1 MAGSQDAYFTALKNV
16 SFILHRGDIVG
27 IVGRN
32 GSGKSTLLKILSMIT
47 KPTAGEARF
56 YGSVRSI
63 LDFGSNFHPDMSGRD
78 NVMVQLRIAGI
89 PSAQHDSYYQQ
100 IVAFSEIG
108 DFMHQPVKV
117 YSSGMFLRLGF
128 SVAFHLSSDILILD
142 EVLSVGDEGFR
153 LKCREM
159 LKELARSGKTI
170 LFVSHNKAEV
180 LELSTRCI
188 WLDKGEIKKIG
199 APAEVMGEYFALYRD
214 NHDGKKIIVTPEANI
229 NDAHG
234 SINLTWDAAS
244 APGNETLAVRRIS
257 VTSAAHGKDIY
268 LHDDIVLRFRLEKK
282 KTGINIGAFFFLEDI
297 LYQPVM
303 VGHFLNNQGD
313 LDLSTVVKDQTGL
326 IDIECTI
333 PGHLL
338 APGKYY
344 LRLRF
349 GLEPDRWTADSEEG
363 FRLTE
368 ELHFTIKEPLG
379 YTDYIGDLSKGSIRP
394 ALRWD
399 IRSAS
404 E

>member
-1 MAGSQDAYFTALKNV
+1 
-16 SFILHRGDIVG
+16 
-27 IVGRN
+27 
-32 GSGKSTLLKILSMIT
+32 MIT
-47 KPTAGEARF
+47 KPTSGEARF

-78 NVMVQLRIAGI
+78 NVMIQLRIAGV
-89 PSAQHDSYYQQ
+89 PAARFDSYYQQ
-100 IVAFSEIG
+100 IVAFSEIA
-108 DFMHQPVKV
+108 DFMDQPVKV

-153 LKCREM
+153 MKCREM

-180 LELSTRCI
+180 LELSNRCI

-214 NHDGKKIIVTPEANI
+214 NHDGKKTVVVPELN
-229 NDAHG
+229 AHDSYG
-234 SINLTWDAAS
+234 SISLSWSAGS
-244 APGNETLAVRRIS
+244 APGNETMAVRSIS
-257 VTSAAHGKDIY
+257 VTSAAHGRDIY
-268 LHDDIVLRFRLEKK
+268 LADDILLRFQLDKRKS
-282 KTGINIGAFFFLEDI
+282 GVNIGAFFFLEDI
-297 LYQPVM
+297 LFQPVL
-303 VGHFLNNQGD
+303 VGHFLNNDGD
-313 LDLSTVVKDQTGL
+313 QNLSEVVRDKTGL

-338 APGKYY
+338 TPGKYY

-349 GLEPDRWTADSEEG
+349 GVEPGTWSVDSQEG

-368 ELHFTIKEPLG
+368 ELHFTIKEPAN
-379 YTDYIGDLSKGSIRP
+379 YADYIGDLSKGSVRP
-394 ALRWD
+394 ALRWN
-399 IRSAS
+399 ISAAS